1 VLALY
6 SAYLESHLMAGE
18 SLETLEPMGGGLV
31 TDTTRTRTRLNDAGS
46 NSIDE
51 TNSSDTNSLGTTATR
66 TSTRTRSTGIHE
78 DTGNATP
85 QIETADPSSPTRTG
99 RPNSQHEH
107 EYIQTV
113 HVILP
118 QRASW
123 TWTTRNTPFIFTF
136 TFIFILIRNACTFW
150 FNFFMRTFTNNM
162 PTSQLHAVTIVLL
175 CVHFFVM
182 KLQQELPNVI
192 IRMLQWA
199 EERGQ
204 STDST
209 WPWLTSEIEALD
221 KLFFEIILDGLGQSQ
236 SQGRSASGIAGTPA
250 RYRDMLMDNE
260 TAMLKMP
267 SFTETQQLTS
277 LILPL
282 TVLSLFLLMTMTMF
296 LIFHM
301 TFQGILYISSLSLS
315 SVSSDSDSNNGNG
328 NGNGNWSLSNSP
340 LTMAIIMLLLL
351 LENVLP
357 WIFFGTGLY
366 FAFSM

>member
-1 VLALY
+1 
-6 SAYLESHLMAGE
+6 MAGE

-85 QIETADPSSPTRTG
+85 QLETADPSSLTRTG
-99 RPNSQHEH
+99 RSNSQHEH

-136 TFIFILIRNACTFW
+136 IFILIRNACAFW
-150 FNFFMRTFTNNM
+150 FNFFIHTFTNNM
-162 PTSQLHAVTIVLL
+162 PTCQLHAVTI
-175 CVHFFVM
+175 FFVM

-250 RYRDMLMDNE
+250 RYRDMC
-260 TAMLKMP
+260 
-267 SFTETQQLTS
+267 
-277 LILPL
+277 
-282 TVLSLFLLMTMTMF
+282 TVP
-296 LIFHM
+296 
-301 TFQGILYISSLSLS
+301 ILYTS
-315 SVSSDSDSNNGNG
+315 
-328 NGNGNWSLSNSP
+328 
-340 LTMAIIMLLLL
+340 
-351 LENVLP
+351 
-357 WIFFGTGLY
+357 
-366 FAFSM
+366 

>member
-1 VLALY
+1 MYILVQLFHAHIHQQYADKSAPRRHYRALVRALFRHEASARVTKCHY
-6 SAYLESHLMAGE
+6 SHVAMGRGKRTKHRLDMA
-18 SLETLEPMGGGLV
+18 MAHV
-31 TDTTRTRTRLNDAGS
+31 RDW
-46 NSIDE
+46 
-51 TNSSDTNSLGTTATR
+51 
-66 TSTRTRSTGIHE
+66 STE
-78 DTGNATP
+78 
-85 QIETADPSSPTRTG
+85 QI
-99 RPNSQHEH
+99 
-107 EYIQTV
+107 I
-113 HVILP
+113 
-118 QRASW
+118 
-123 TWTTRNTPFIFTF
+123 
-136 TFIFILIRNACTFW
+136 
-150 FNFFMRTFTNNM
+150 
-162 PTSQLHAVTIVLL
+162 
-175 CVHFFVM
+175 
-182 KLQQELPNVI
+182 
-192 IRMLQWA
+192 
-199 EERGQ
+199 
-204 STDST
+204 
-209 WPWLTSEIEALD
+209 
-221 KLFFEIILDGLGQSQ
+221 FEIILDGLGQSQ

-328 NGNGNWSLSNSP
+328 NGNWSLSNSP

>member
-1 VLALY
+1 MREGQNAFGVNDHLADTYLPYKHNMCYASSVLSYRILNLI
-6 SAYLESHLMAGE
+6 SWLGNQ

-31 TDTTRTRTRLNDAGS
+31 TDTTRTRIIINNRARTRTRLNDAGS
-46 NSIDE
+46 ISIDE

-136 TFIFILIRNACTFW
+136 IFILIRNACAFW
-150 FNFFMRTFTNNM
+150 FNFFIHTFTNNM
-162 PTSQLHAVTIVLL
+162 PTCQLHAVTI
-175 CVHFFVM
+175 FFVM

-209 WPWLTSEIEALD
+209 WPWLTSEIEALN
-221 KLFFEIILDGLGQSQ
+221 KLFLKSFLMGWGNRNRKEGQR
-236 SQGRSASGIAGTPA
+236 QGSPGHQP
-250 RYRDMLMDNE
+250 D
-260 TAMLKMP
+260 
-267 SFTETQQLTS
+267 TETCVQYRYSIPPNQSYTYR
-277 LILPL
+277 
-282 TVLSLFLLMTMTMF
+282 TV
-296 LIFHM
+296 
-301 TFQGILYISSLSLS
+301 
-315 SVSSDSDSNNGNG
+315 
-328 NGNGNWSLSNSP
+328 P
-340 LTMAIIMLLLL
+340 
-351 LENVLP
+351 P
-357 WIFFGTGLY
+357 
-366 FAFSM
+366 